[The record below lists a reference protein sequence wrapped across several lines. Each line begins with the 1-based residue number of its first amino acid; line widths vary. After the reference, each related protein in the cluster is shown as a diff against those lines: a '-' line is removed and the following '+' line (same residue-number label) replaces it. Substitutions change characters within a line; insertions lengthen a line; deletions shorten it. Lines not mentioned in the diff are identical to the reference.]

1 MTATATNPAGPTV
14 AATAHLTRGHI
25 PMMAVTGD
33 TDMAAPPTDATVTTP
48 PLITTTAHLIA
59 LLTAPLTA
67 LLTALLTATGPPTA
81 LITSPLDAVP
91 TPQTPIADIPPQR
104 DRAAATRNPMGAC
117 PY

>member
-33 TDMAAPPTDATVTTP
+33 IDMAAPPTDATATTP
-48 PLITTTAHLIA
+48 PLITTTTH
-59 LLTAPLTA
+59 LTAH
-67 LLTALLTATGPPTA
+67 LTALLTATGPPTA

-91 TPQTPIADIPPQR
+91 TPQTPIADMPPQR
-104 DRAAATRNPMGAC
+104 DRDAATRNPMGAS